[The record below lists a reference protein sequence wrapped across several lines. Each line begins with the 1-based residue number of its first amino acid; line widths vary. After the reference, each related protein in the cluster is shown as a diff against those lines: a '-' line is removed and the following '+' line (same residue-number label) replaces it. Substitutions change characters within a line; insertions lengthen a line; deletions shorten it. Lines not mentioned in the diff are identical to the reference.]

1 MLTDSLR
8 SVRCQNCGNSIPDG
22 STVCPLCQKAIS
34 PSAPA
39 VATGALTPPDGLA
52 LGPSPVTTPGDAAAP
67 PPQPAQLD
75 ALAARLQQA
84 IGDQYRVE
92 GTLGAGGFAVVYL
105 VRDLNLKRKLAVK
118 VLSPD
123 LITSKTV
130 MERFRREAETVAQL
144 SHPHIV
150 PLHFI
155 GQREDLLY
163 LAMECIGGGSLAD
176 RIEKEGKLQVDE
188 VARILREVASALDHA
203 HRRGVVHRD
212 IKPHNVLIEAE
223 TGRTLVTD
231 FGIARTTEGS
241 SLTASG
247 MMVGTP
253 AYLSPEQV
261 TGATADHRADLYA
274 LGVMGYE
281 MLTGQPPFTGPTPTA
296 VLMKRLTG
304 APTPVEKIRGDVP
317 QALRDVIEGCLAQD
331 PAERFQSG
339 AEIVRAL
346 GGQTPT
352 SGSHPTTEMRRRAN
366 ARQKRRTPLLAAGA
380 AAVLVAVAAI
390 AWTLGRGRE
399 PGTPAG
405 PSVRPGMTLVPAGL
419 YLVGTDNAQNTA
431 RPAHQVAL
439 QAFAIERT
447 EVTVGA
453 FKVFVDSTGF
463 PAPWGATMPDPR
475 LPVTRV
481 LWAEASNY
489 CGWKYRDG
497 GRLPTE
503 EEWEAASRGQ
513 ASRRYPWGDQ
523 WQPGR
528 ANVASARR
536 NGPAPVGSY
545 ALGATPDSIM
555 DLIGNV
561 WEWTSSRMDA
571 YPGGA
576 ALPASP
582 NAYVIRGG
590 AFDTADSLAIPSFRG
605 GPLPADMDRALLART
620 GFRCVVPLATAAPA
634 P

>member
-1 MLTDSLR
+1 
-8 SVRCQNCGNSIPDG
+8 VRCQNCGNTIPDG
-22 STVCPLCQKAIS
+22 STVCPLCQKAVT
-34 PSAPA
+34 PSSPA

-52 LGPSPVTTPGDAAAP
+52 LGVSPHTMPGDAASP
-67 PPQPAQLD
+67 PPAPAQVD
-75 ALAARLQQA
+75 ALAQRLQEA

-130 MERFRREAETVAQL
+130 LERFRREAETVAQL
-144 SHPHIV
+144 IHPHIV

-155 GQREDLLY
+155 GQKEDLLY
-163 LAMECIGGGSLAD
+163 LAMDCVDGGSLAD
-176 RIEKEGKLQVDE
+176 LIEKQGKLPVDE
-188 VARILREVASALDHA
+188 VARILREVAGALDHA

-231 FGIARTTEGS
+231 FGIARTAEGS

-261 TGATADHRADLYA
+261 TGATADHRADIYA

-304 APTPVEKIRGDVP
+304 APTPIEKLRTDVP
-317 QALRDVIEGCLAQD
+317 QAVRDIIDGCLAQD

-352 SGSHPTTEMRRRAN
+352 SGSHPTAEMRRRA
-366 ARQKRRTPLLAAGA
+366 RKKSRTPLFTGI
-380 AAVLVAVAAI
+380 AAVAVLAVAALV
-390 AWTLGRGRE
+390 WRFGSGRE
-399 PGTPAG
+399 AAAPPGPRV
-405 PSVRPGMTLVPAGL
+405 PPGMTLIPAGV
-419 YLVGTDNAQNTA
+419 YVIGANGGQREA
-431 RPAHQVAL
+431 RPAHQVTLA
-439 QAFAIERT
+439 AFAIERT
-447 EVTVGA
+447 EVSIGA
-453 FKVFVDSTGF
+453 YKVFVDSTGF
-463 PAPWGATMPDPR
+463 PAPWGTTIPDVR

-481 LWAEASNY
+481 LWSEASNY
-489 CGWKYRDG
+489 CSWKYRNG

-503 EEWEAASRGQ
+503 EEWEAAARGSQ
-513 ASRRYPWGDQ
+513 LRRYPWGNQ
-523 WQPGR
+523 WEPGR
-528 ANVASARR
+528 ANVASAQRG
-536 NGPAPVGSY
+536 GPAPVGSF
-545 ALGATPDSIM
+545 AQGATPDSIS

-561 WEWTSSRMDA
+561 WEWTGSRMLP
-571 YPGGA
+571 YPGGTADSGA
-576 ALPASP
+576 A
-582 NAYVIRGG
+582 NEYVIRGG
-590 AFDTADSLAIPSFRG
+590 AYNTLDSIASSFYRG
-605 GPLPADMDRALLART
+605 GPIKADISRDNIQIT
-620 GFRCVVPLATAAPA
+620 GFRCVVPVAEPAAA
-634 P
+634 R